1 MYNLKGKL
9 SLGQRH
15 ALWHH
20 EKHGRSFPGRREL
33 RRPARRLTF
42 IENNNSS
49 KKSNNSSESSHV
61 KAAAQEAAIVGAS
74 SEAGKKV
81 PQLTQP
87 KRAPKGVAG
96 KSTAE
101 AAKRSARR
109 SSQKEHP
116 LEQPRPLEQH
126 KSRRRSSHEEQ
137 PQEQPAVTAV
147 AGQQRPRQLRL
158 IASYQNALKEEEEH
172 KHASKTEDWTR
183 ATSAERSVLGSRSRA
198 EGSVL

>member
-1 MYNLKGKL
+1 MASRKAWSKI
-9 SLGQRH
+9 
-15 ALWHH
+15 
-20 EKHGRSFPGRREL
+20 PGRREL

-42 IENNNSS
+42 IKKNNNS

-61 KAAAQEAAIVGAS
+61 TVAAQEAAIVGAS

-87 KRAPKGVAG
+87 TRAPKGVAE

-109 SSQKEHP
+109 SSQKRAPTGAAKAAGVAQEP
-116 LEQPRPLEQH
+116 PEEQPR
-126 KSRRRSSHEEQ
+126 RAA
-137 PQEQPAVTAV
+137 AVTAV
-147 AGQQRPRQLRL
+147 AGQQRPRQLGL
-158 IASYQNALKEEEEH
+158 KASNQNTLKEEEEQ
-172 KHASKTEDWTR
+172 KHASKTEDWIR